1 MAYELYGC
9 IVHEGLRNST
19 SCGHYVAYVR
29 TADGAW
35 WECNDGDVR
44 APLLPLC
51 TWLLMCSTLLRGCH
65 CSTVPSYLVSSCP
78 VPCLPACASRLC

>member
-35 WECNDGDVR
+35 WACNDGDVR

-51 TWLLMCSTLLRGCH
+51 ILPSNIFNGFRGCH
-65 CSTVPSYLVSSCP
+65 CSAVPSYLSQAAQFP
-78 VPCLPACASRLC
+78 AGLPASLSC